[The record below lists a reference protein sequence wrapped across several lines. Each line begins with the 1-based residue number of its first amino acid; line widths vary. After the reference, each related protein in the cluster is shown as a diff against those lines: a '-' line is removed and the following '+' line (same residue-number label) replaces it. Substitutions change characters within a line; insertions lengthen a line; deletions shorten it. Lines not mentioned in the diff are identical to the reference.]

1 MVLKVV
7 LWYVNR
13 VKDIIIVIDLEKYI
27 REVNGKVVEDWCKI
41 NRDLKI
47 FEKSFK
53 GKILLLEEVKKV
65 LFLSLSLF

>member
-41 NRDLKI
+41 NRDWKI